1 MLPVWTC
8 TKVPYPRIGSCRLA
22 TVQLVCASGA
32 NAVIVMVDP
41 TRKWTFDYAKQ
52 EITKVPKG
60 VDILLLVRELPMRI
74 IITSGFLIC

>member
-1 MLPVWTC
+1 M
-8 TKVPYPRIGSCRLA
+8 GSCRLA
-22 TVQLVCASGA
+22 AAQLVCSSGA

-74 IITSGFLIC
+74 IITSGFVIC